1 MKKFYNFLG
10 VFGLMILFA
19 MLVLGCDKN
28 ARRKKELRGM
38 KSNYSFEQ
46 QVSAE
51 VNSIEADM
59 KVGTIVLVE
68 GDFFSVKASYSNK
81 QLKPEVTESNGKL
94 FITQSDKIKKYNFEQ
109 NVKCEVEVTC
119 PYGVSGEKKL
129 SALTLSSDV
138 GNLSVRKIA
147 SEAAELYCAVGNVKV
162 SESSLG
168 NSSLKADLGN
178 VSVERG
184 KYETLS
190 VGTETGNQTVTNA
203 IFRELD
209 SKAGL
214 GNVRLVLI
222 PPKSLY
228 SMDLAVEL
236 GTLKVEGKKHAGT
249 YRRSGNY
256 GDISIRVSTQTGN
269 VTVE

>member
-1 MKKFYNFLG
+1 MKKFDNFLG
-10 VFGLMILFA
+10 SLGLLILFA
-19 MLVLGCDKN
+19 TLVFGCDKN
-28 ARRKKELRGM
+28 ARRKKELSGM
-38 KSNYSFEQ
+38 KSNFSFEQ
-46 QVSAE
+46 SVSAD
-51 VNSIEADM
+51 VTSIEADM

-68 GDFFSVKASYSNK
+68 GDLFSVKASYSHK
-81 QLKPEVTESNGKL
+81 QLKPEITESSGKL
-94 FITQSDKIKKYNFEQ
+94 IISQSEKIKNSSLDK

-119 PYGVSGEKKL
+119 PCGGGGEKKL
-129 SALTLSSDV
+129 SALSLSSYV
-138 GNLSVRKIA
+138 GNVSVRKIA

-168 NSSLKADLGN
+168 NSSLKAGLGN

-184 KYETLS
+184 VFDILTVE
-190 VGTETGNQTVTNA
+190 TETGNQSVTKA
-203 IFRELD
+203 GFRELD

-222 PPKSLY
+222 PPTSLY

-249 YRRSGNY
+249 YRKSSGM
-256 GDISIRVSTQTGN
+256 SAIRVSTKTGN

>member
-1 MKKFYNFLG
+1 MKKFDNFMSSLG
-10 VFGLMILFA
+10 LLLLFA

-28 ARRKKELRGM
+28 ARRKKELSGM
-38 KSNYSFEQ
+38 KSNFSFEQ
-46 QVSAE
+46 SVSAD
-51 VNSIEADM
+51 VTSIEADM

-68 GDFFSVKASYSNK
+68 GDLFSVKASYSHK
-81 QLKPEVTESNGKL
+81 QLKPEITESNGKL
-94 FITQSDKIKKYNFEQ
+94 IISQSEKIKNSSLDK

-119 PYGVSGEKKL
+119 PRGAGGEKKL
-129 SALTLSSDV
+129 SDLSLSSDV
-138 GNLSVRKIA
+138 GNISVRKIA
-147 SEAAELYCAVGNVKV
+147 SEASDIYCAVGNVKV

-168 NSSLKADLGN
+168 NSSLKTGLGN
-178 VSVERG
+178 VSVEKG
-184 KYETLS
+184 EYETLS

-203 IFRELD
+203 LFRELD
-209 SKAGL
+209 SKVGL

-236 GTLKVEGKKHAGT
+236 GTLKVEGTKHVGT
-249 YRRSGNY
+249 YRKSG

>member
-1 MKKFYNFLG
+1 MKKFDNFLG
-10 VFGLMILFA
+10 SLGLLILFA
-19 MLVLGCDKN
+19 TLVFSCDKN
-28 ARRKKELRGM
+28 ARRKKEFSGM
-38 KSNYSFEQ
+38 KSNFSFEQ
-46 QVSAE
+46 SVSAD
-51 VNSIEADM
+51 VTSIEADM

-68 GDFFSVKASYSNK
+68 GDLFSVKASYSHK
-81 QLKPEVTESNGKL
+81 QLKPEITESNGKL
-94 FITQSDKIKKYNFEQ
+94 IISQSEKIKNSSLDK

-119 PYGVSGEKKL
+119 PRRVGGEKKL
-129 SALTLSSDV
+129 SALSLSSDV
-138 GNLSVRKIA
+138 GNISVRKIA
-147 SEAAELYCAVGNVKV
+147 SEATDIYCAVGNVKV

-168 NSSLKADLGN
+168 KSSLKAGLGN
-178 VSVERG
+178 VSVEMG
-184 KYETLS
+184 VFDILTVE
-190 VGTETGNQTVTNA
+190 TETGNQSVTKA
-203 IFRELD
+203 GFRELD

-222 PPKSLY
+222 PPKSSY

-249 YRRSGNY
+249 YRMSG